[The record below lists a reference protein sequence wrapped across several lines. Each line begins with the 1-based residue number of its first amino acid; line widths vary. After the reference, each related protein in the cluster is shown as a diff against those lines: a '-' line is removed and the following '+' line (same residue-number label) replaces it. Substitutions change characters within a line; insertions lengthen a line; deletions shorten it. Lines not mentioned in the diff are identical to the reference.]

1 MNINFDKIKYNY
13 DDSVLELINNN
24 IEDCLENITYLKN
37 IGFDNY
43 EEIFENFTLIFIE
56 NPDDFKEKINNFI
69 NEIGS
74 NYIEVLNNNMEL
86 WFNLF

>member
-56 NPDDFKEKINNFI
+56 DPADFKEKINNFI